1 MSFIP
6 KEPPSDNIDLYRY
19 LVDLEQRIFE
29 AFQVGE
35 FERINLKELYSIS
48 KINDGDV
55 INSAND
61 LGSGTGIYHRKSGA
75 YVKL

>member
-1 MSFIP
+1 MSFTP
-6 KEPPSDNIDLYRY
+6 KSPNEGTDLIAY
-19 LVDLEQRIFE
+19 LDDLEQRIFE
-29 AFQVGE
+29 AFQAGE
-35 FERINLKELYSIS
+35 FERINLKELYSID